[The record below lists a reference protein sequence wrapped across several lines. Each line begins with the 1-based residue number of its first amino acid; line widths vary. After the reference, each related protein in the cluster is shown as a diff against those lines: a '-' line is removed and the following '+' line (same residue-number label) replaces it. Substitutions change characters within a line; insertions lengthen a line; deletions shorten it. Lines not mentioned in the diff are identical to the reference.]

1 MEINIVSFFFHLKV
15 FLTKLVKSIQN
26 FNEEF
31 RGMHS
36 AVRTDKGLPLRTVA
50 SYLGMDQAILNK
62 IERGQRRATREQVLK
77 LADYFNIEADDLL
90 VAWISD
96 KVLYEVDNEELASEA
111 LKVAEDRIA
120 YKAFVETDRQ
130 KILDQIKEG
139 IKNFPLVQRVWIY
152 GSFSRQD
159 DGPKSDIDLAIQAD
173 DNLSYFDLAEIQY
186 QLEKIVNR
194 KIDIGFMDSLSHIF

>member
-1 MEINIVSFFFHLKV
+1 RVL
-15 FLTKLVKSIQN
+15 
-26 FNEEF
+26 F
-31 RGMHS
+31 RS
-36 AVRTDKGLPLRTVA
+36 
-50 SYLGMDQAILNK
+50 
-62 IERGQRRATREQVLK
+62 
-77 LADYFNIEADDLL
+77 
-90 VAWISD
+90 WISD

>member
-1 MEINIVSFFFHLKV
+1 M
-15 FLTKLVKSIQN
+15 KSLGECIRQ
-26 FNEEF
+26 
-31 RGMHS
+31 
-36 AVRTDKGLPLRTVA
+36 VRTDKGLPLRTVA

-139 IKNFPLVQRVWIY
+139 IKNFPLVQRAWIY
-152 GSFSRQD
+152 GSFSRQN
-159 DGPKSDIDLAIQAD
+159 GGSKSDIDLAIQAD
-173 DNLSYFDLAEIQY
+173 DNLSYFNLAELQY
-186 QLEKIVNR
+186 QLE
-194 KIDIGFMDSLSHIF
+194 MLQ